1 MSALDRLIRNLEQ
14 GHLETA
20 MEDFSQLKNT
30 GTDDEKFDAAEELFA
45 LGFLDESRQL
55 YEQLMDAYPDE
66 KELVILLAEVYTEM
80 DQTEE
85 SLVLLERI
93 TADNEFFPRAMLLS
107 ADIYQ
112 MQGLYEVSEQKLL
125 QAKKQLPDEPV
136 IQFALGELY
145 NEQGRFLEAIR
156 HYKQINLPE
165 MAGVNINRRL
175 GECYSAGGSFEDALP
190 YYESALEDE
199 RDVQTLFEYA
209 FTAYQASHYQTAS
222 SVFEEL
228 LEMDPEY
235 HAAYLLLARAYEHDE
250 ELEKA
255 LDAAEAGVKSD
266 PFHKELFL
274 TAGKLSL
281 KLGLEQKAEE
291 FMRQAIALDPDY
303 LEAALVLNRILI
315 HQERAD
321 EVLEVIEIVRNSG
334 EDDPQFNW
342 DAAKAYEWQEQYDQ
356 ALEEYKKA
364 YVVYNDHTDFLADYG
379 SFLLEEGRREEA
391 RVIFEK
397 LIKHDPSNEEWQMT
411 LDSLSQF

>member
-20 MEDFSQLKNT
+20 MEDFSQLKNA

-125 QAKKQLPDEPV
+125 QAEKQLPDEPV

-156 HYKQINLPE
+156 HYKQINHPE

-235 HAAYLLLARAYEHDE
+235 HAAYLLLARAYEQDE

-255 LDAAEAGVKSD
+255 LDAAESGVKSD

-291 FMRQAIALDPDY
+291 FIRQAIALDPDY

-315 HQERAD
+315 HQERAE
-321 EVLEVIEIVRNSG
+321 EVLEVIEIVRSSG

-364 YVVYNDHTDFLADYG
+364 YVVYNDHTDFLSDYG

-397 LIKHDPSNEEWQMT
+397 LIENDPSNEEWQMT
-411 LDSLSQF
+411 LDSLNQF